1 MAHEHI
7 VYMML
12 VDSAVTVRDRD
23 TILKYLPSLEELVL
37 RDNHQP
43 YLAIAHRAAGV
54 AHRLGGE
61 HGRSE
66 ERLRQAL
73 KIFETLGLR
82 WQRARTLCELGELA
96 RVRGDFSLAQE
107 LHTQALEEFESI
119 QALLDVERTRVE
131 LDKIINKDI
140 S

>member
-12 VDSAVTVRDRD
+12 VDSAATARDKD
-23 TILKYLPSLEELVL
+23 TILKHLPSLEELAR
-37 RDNHQP
+37 RDEHQP

-54 AHRLGGE
+54 AHRLDE
-61 HGRSE
+61 EYDRSE

-73 KIFETLGLR
+73 EIFETLELR

-96 RVRGDFSLAQE
+96 RARGDFSLAQE
-107 LHTQALEEFESI
+107 LHGQALEEFESI
-119 QALLDVERTRVE
+119 QALPDAERTRVE